1 MKKRANFVISL
12 YLVEIQAGDRI
23 IRMKEKG
30 AFSMDKIIS
39 LLRRPA
45 RIVIMCSAAAYL
57 LFMFLYSIGRMGG
70 ASGDVIAGGIL
81 FIIAS
86 LSLGGAYI
94 FALVKKNDEA
104 AKVIGAVF
112 LGYIG
117 VNALY
122 GLLYGGNSYPDSAAA
137 TASYVF
143 NLIANLCA
151 VAVIGLLVARLF
163 VKGLTSKSVLRTV
176 EFSLVAIYATFRLVA
191 ICCSFGSYAFFQREY
206 GFSVPWFD
214 IMHDIAD
221 ILILPAILIGYVV
234 LFIPVEPKPVEEK
247 QAEEQK
253 QEEEKVPVE
262 KEQVPVEEEKENDD
276 KKEDGKNEE
285 ETNEKE
291 I

>member
-12 YLVEIQAGDRI
+12 YLVEMQAGDRI

-30 AFSMDKIIS
+30 VFSMDKIIS

-117 VNALY
+117 VGAIFEFLGIGIGNPESGAVVARY
-122 GLLYGGNSYPDSAAA
+122 IFDLL
-137 TASYVF
+137 
-143 NLIANLCA
+143 ANLCA
-151 VAVIGLLVARLF
+151 VAVIGLLIARLF

-176 EFSLVAIYATFRLVA
+176 EFSLVAIFVTFRLVA
-191 ICCSFGSYAFFQREY
+191 ICCTFGINALY
-206 GFSVPWFD
+206 GFSAPWFD
-214 IMHDIAD
+214 IMYDIAD